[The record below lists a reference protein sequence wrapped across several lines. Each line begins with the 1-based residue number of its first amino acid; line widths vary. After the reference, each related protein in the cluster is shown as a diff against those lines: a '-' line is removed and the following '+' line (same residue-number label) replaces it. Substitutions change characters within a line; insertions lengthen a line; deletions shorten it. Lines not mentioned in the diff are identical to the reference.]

1 MSVQS
6 HSGTRPTLEDVAARA
21 GVSRATASRVLNAS
35 PRVSPEAHEAV
46 TAAVVALGYQPNH
59 AARALVTRRSGAVA
73 VVFSE
78 PEPKIFDDP
87 HFAWLIRSAA
97 RALADADVQMVL
109 MLVHSPQDQAR
120 AERFLAGG
128 HVDGA
133 LMFAPHKGDQ
143 VLTTARKL
151 PLPVVYAGRP
161 WGSLRGMHLVDH
173 DNQGGGLL
181 ATEHLLAMGRTRVVS
196 VTGPLDEHS
205 ARDRLAGW
213 QRAVG
218 ADEEKTALMTEDGGF
233 SREGGKRAME
243 ALLARVPDLD
253 AAFIASDH
261 MAAGA
266 LDALREAGRRV
277 PEDVAVVGFDDH
289 PMIAPHT
296 APPLTSVRQDT
307 TAQVRHMV
315 SHLLRLLRDEPVKA
329 RREVL
334 PTSLVKRESAP

>member
-1 MSVQS
+1 MSVPS
-6 HSGTRPTLEDVAARA
+6 HPRPRPTLEDVAAKA

-46 TAAVVALGYQPNH
+46 TAAVRALGYQPNQ
-59 AARALVTRRSGAVA
+59 AARALVTRRTGAVA

-97 RALADADVQMVL
+97 RSLAAADVQMVL
-109 MLVHSPQDQAR
+109 LLVHSPEDLAR

-133 LMFAPHKGDQ
+133 LVFAPHRGDHLPS
-143 VLTTARKL
+143 VTRKL

-161 WGSLRGMHLVDH
+161 WGPLRGLHLVDH
-173 DNQGGGLL
+173 DNEGGGVL
-181 ATEHLLAMGRTRVVS
+181 ATEHLVSLGRKRIVT

-205 ARDRLAGW
+205 AVDRLAGW
-213 QRAVG
+213 RSATG
-218 ADEEKTALMTEDGGF
+218 ASDEDVARLTEDGGF
-233 SREGGKRAME
+233 TREGGRRAMA
-243 ALLARVPDLD
+243 ALLERVPDLD
-253 AAFIASDH
+253 AVFVASDL

-266 LDALREAGRRV
+266 LDALRDAGRRV
-277 PEDVAVVGFDDH
+277 PQDVAVVGFDDH

-296 APPLTSVRQDT
+296 TPPLTSVRQDT
-307 TAQVRHMV
+307 GNQVEHMV
-315 SHLLRLLRDEPVKA
+315 THLVRLLREEPIRA

-334 PTSLVKRESAP
+334 PTVLVPRDSA

>member
-1 MSVQS
+1 MSVPS
-6 HSGTRPTLEDVAARA
+6 HSGSRPTLEDVAAKA

-46 TAAVVALGYQPNH
+46 TAAVLALGYQPNQ
-59 AARALVTRRSGAVA
+59 AARALVTRRTGAVA

-97 RALADADVQMVL
+97 RSLADADAQMVL
-109 MLVHSPQDQAR
+109 LLVHSPEDLAR

-143 VLTTARKL
+143 LPSVARKL

-161 WGSLRGMHLVDH
+161 WGPLRGLHLVDH
-173 DNQGGGLL
+173 DNEGGGVL
-181 ATEHLLAMGRTRVVS
+181 ATEHLISLGRKRIVS

-205 ARDRLAGW
+205 AMDRLAGW
-213 QRAVG
+213 QTATRAAEQDV
-218 ADEEKTALMTEDGGF
+218 ARLTEDGGF
-233 SREGGKRAME
+233 TREGGKRAMA
-243 ALLARVPDLD
+243 ALLDRVPDLD
-253 AAFIASDH
+253 AVFVASDL

-277 PEDVAVVGFDDH
+277 PQDVAVVGFDDH

-296 APPLTSVRQDT
+296 TPPLTSVRQDT
-307 TAQVRHMV
+307 SNQVKHMV
-315 SHLLRLLRDEPVKA
+315 TQLLRLLREEPIRA

-334 PTSLVKRESAP
+334 PTVLVRRDSA

>member
-1 MSVQS
+1 MSVPS
-6 HSGTRPTLEDVAARA
+6 HPGARPTLEDVAARA
-21 GVSRATASRVLNAS
+21 GVSRATASRVLNSS

-46 TAAVVALGYQPNH
+46 TAAVTALGYQPNR
-59 AARALVTRRSGAVA
+59 AARALVTRRTDAVA
-73 VVFSE
+73 VLFSE

-87 HFAWLIRSAA
+87 HFAWLIRAAA

-109 MLVHSPQDQAR
+109 LLVHSAEDQLR

-133 LMFAPHKGDQ
+133 LVFAPHRGDQ
-143 VLTTARKL
+143 LPSAARKL

-161 WGSLRGMHLVDH
+161 WGPLRGLHFIDH
-173 DNQGGGLL
+173 DNEGGGLL
-181 ATEHLLAMGRTRVVS
+181 ATEHLLATGRRRIVS
-196 VTGPLDEHS
+196 VTGPPDEHS
-205 ARDRLAGW
+205 AVDRLSGW
-213 QRAVG
+213 RAALG
-218 ADEEKTALMTEDGGF
+218 ADDATTALLTENGGY
-233 SREGGKRAME
+233 SREGGKRAMH
-243 ALLARVPDLD
+243 ALLTRVPDLD
-253 AAFIASDH
+253 GVFVASDH

-296 APPLTSVRQDT
+296 TPPLTSVRQDT
-307 TAQVRHMV
+307 TNQVRQMV
-315 SHLLRLLRDEPVKA
+315 AHLLRLLRDEPVRA

-334 PTSLVKRESAP
+334 PTTLTHRTSA